1 MKQNFASMMRF
12 ALLIFAS
19 QLLTVNSYA
28 QYKSFNLSPDGD
40 TLNAIDKKDKKQG
53 RWVIHVE
60 PLRGER
66 GYEEEGV
73 FIDGRKEGPWRKY
86 TSTGDFVALENF
98 LYGDKD
104 GRCQYFSPFGELL
117 REENWRAYD
126 PAAPY
131 DTIPIYGTGN
141 NEILSYKVVKA
152 ETYSIKHGT
161 WTYYDQTTGRI
172 MRTEEYEFN
181 RLKNTPKTETVLEEP
196 LKKIKPAEVLE
207 YEKKNSGKKKVKVR
221 EGRTGT

>member
-1 MKQNFASMMRF
+1 MNHNLAGIMKL
-12 ALLIFAS
+12 LLIFFGS
-19 QLLTVNSYA
+19 QLLYSNSFA
-28 QYKSFNLSPDGD
+28 QYKKYDLSPNGD
-40 TLNAIDKKDKKQG
+40 TLNVIDKNDKKQG
-53 RWVIHVE
+53 KWIIQVA

-66 GYEEEGV
+66 GYEEEGI
-73 FIDGRKEGPWRKY
+73 FIDDRKEGPWRKY
-86 TSTGDFVALENF
+86 TSTGDFIALENYQ
-98 LYGDKD
+98 YGDKD

-126 PAAPY
+126 PNSPY

-152 ETYSIKHGT
+152 EPYSVKHGT
-161 WTYYDQTTGRI
+161 WTYYDRTTGRI
-172 MRTEEYEFN
+172 MKTEEYEFN
-181 RLKNTPKTETVLEEP
+181 RLKSTPKTETVLEEP
-196 LKKIKPAEVLE
+196 LKKIKPIEVLE